1 MTGLTGFINQCYYY
15 SSLSLKEEMPMEKIK
30 ERLSDVAHN
39 WSYIVMVTLF
49 LFTVQPGPTS
59 SQALTTLP
67 VKVIKTEKQLKR
79 EILDKFSNDTYK
91 HSEMLAASDLKD
103 LLWAVGFEGTAL
115 KTAWAVARVE
125 SNGRPLALNDNIRTG
140 DKSYGIFQIN
150 MLGNL
155 GIDRKEKF
163 ELVSDKELFDPVTN
177 AEITYYMT
185 KGGTDWSSW
194 PNSIG
199 KARNLIPE
207 FPKN

>member
-1 MTGLTGFINQCYYY
+1 
-15 SSLSLKEEMPMEKIK
+15 MEKIK
-30 ERLSDVAHN
+30 QRLSEVAHS
-39 WSYIVMVTLF
+39 WSYIVMITLF
-49 LFTVQPGPTS
+49 LFTVQPGPTT

-125 SNGRPLALNDNIRTG
+125 SNGRPLALNDNTKTG

-155 GIDRKEKF
+155 GDDRKEKF
-163 ELVSDKELFDPVTN
+163 ELVSNKELFDPVTN

-185 KGGTDWSSW
+185 KGGKDWSSW

-199 KARNLIPE
+199 KARDLIPE

>member
-1 MTGLTGFINQCYYY
+1 
-15 SSLSLKEEMPMEKIK
+15 MEKIK
-30 ERLSDVAHN
+30 QRLSEVAHS
-39 WSYIVMVTLF
+39 WSYIVMITLF
-49 LFTVQPGPTS
+49 LFTVQPGPTT

-79 EILDKFSNDTYK
+79 EILDRFSNETYK
-91 HSEMLAASDLKD
+91 HSEMLTASDLKD

-115 KTAWAVARVE
+115 KTAWAIARVE
-125 SNGRPLALNDNIRTG
+125 SNGRPLALNDNTRTG

-150 MLGNL
+150 MLGDL
-155 GIDRKEKF
+155 GDDRKEKF
-163 ELVSDKELFDPVTN
+163 ELVSNKELFDPVTN

-185 KGGTDWSSW
+185 KGGKDWSSW

>member
-1 MTGLTGFINQCYYY
+1 
-15 SSLSLKEEMPMEKIK
+15 MEKIK
-30 ERLSDVAHN
+30 QQVSDLAHN
-39 WSYIVMVTLF
+39 IVTIVMITLF
-49 LFTVQPGPTS
+49 LFTVQPGPTT

-79 EILDKFSNDTYK
+79 EILDRFSNETYK

-115 KTAWAVARVE
+115 KTAWAIARVE
-125 SNGRPLALNDNIRTG
+125 SNGRPLALNDNIKTG

-150 MLGNL
+150 MLGDL
-155 GIDRKEKF
+155 GDDRKEKF
-163 ELVSDKELFDPVTN
+163 ELVSNKELFDPVTN

-185 KGGTDWSSW
+185 KGGKDWSSW

>member
-1 MTGLTGFINQCYYY
+1 
-15 SSLSLKEEMPMEKIK
+15 MEKIK
-30 ERLSDVAHN
+30 ESLSDVAHN
-39 WSYIVMVTLF
+39 WSYIVMITLF

-91 HSEMLAASDLKD
+91 HSEMLASTDLKD
-103 LLWAVGFEGTAL
+103 LLWAVGFEETAL
-115 KTAWAVARVE
+115 KIAWAVARVE
-125 SNGRPLALNDNIRTG
+125 SNGRPLALNENTKTG

-155 GIDRKEKF
+155 GDDRKEKF
-163 ELVSDKELFDPVTN
+163 ELISNKELFDPVTN

-185 KGGTDWSSW
+185 RGGKDWSSW

>member
-1 MTGLTGFINQCYYY
+1 
-15 SSLSLKEEMPMEKIK
+15 MEKIK

-39 WSYIVMVTLF
+39 WSYIVMITLF

-115 KTAWAVARVE
+115 KTAWTVARVE
-125 SNGRPLALNDNIRTG
+125 SNGRPMALNDNIKTG

-150 MLGNL
+150 MLGEL
-155 GIDRKEKF
+155 GINRKEKF
-163 ELVSDKELFDPVTN
+163 ELVSNKELFDPVTN

-185 KGGTDWSSW
+185 KGGKDWSAWSA
-194 PNSIG
+194 STG
-199 KARNLIPE
+199 KAKTLVKE
-207 FPKN
+207 FPAS

>member
-1 MTGLTGFINQCYYY
+1 
-15 SSLSLKEEMPMEKIK
+15 MPMEKIK

-39 WSYIVMVTLF
+39 WSYIVMITLF

-155 GIDRKEKF
+155 GTDRKEKF
-163 ELVSDKELFDPVTN
+163 ELVSNKELFDPVTN

-207 FPKN
+207 FPNS

>member
-1 MTGLTGFINQCYYY
+1 
-15 SSLSLKEEMPMEKIK
+15 MEKIK
-30 ERLSDVAHN
+30 QRLSEVAHS
-39 WSYIVMVTLF
+39 WSYIVMITLF

-115 KTAWAVARVE
+115 KTAWAVALIE
-125 SNGRPLALNDNIRTG
+125 SNGRPLALNDNHKTG

-155 GIDRKEKF
+155 GDDRKEKF
-163 ELVSDKELFDPVTN
+163 ELVSNKELFDPVTN

-185 KGGTDWSSW
+185 KGGKDWSSW

-207 FPKN
+207 FPKH

>member
-1 MTGLTGFINQCYYY
+1 
-15 SSLSLKEEMPMEKIK
+15 MPMEKIK
-30 ERLSDVAHN
+30 QRLSEVAHS
-39 WSYIVMVTLF
+39 WSYIVMITLF

-103 LLWAVGFEGTAL
+103 LLWAVGFEGAAL

-125 SNGRPLALNDNIRTG
+125 SNGRPLALNDNTKTG

-155 GIDRKEKF
+155 GDDRKEKF
-163 ELVSDKELFDPVTN
+163 ELVSNKELFDPVTN

-185 KGGTDWSSW
+185 KGGKDWSSW

-199 KARNLIPE
+199 KARDLIPE

>member
-1 MTGLTGFINQCYYY
+1 
-15 SSLSLKEEMPMEKIK
+15 MPMEKIK

-39 WSYIVMVTLF
+39 WSYIVMITLF

-67 VKVIKTEKQLKR
+67 LQVIKTEKQLKR

-103 LLWAVGFEGTAL
+103 LLWAVGFEGAAL

-125 SNGRPLALNDNIRTG
+125 SNGRPLALNDNIKTG

-155 GIDRKEKF
+155 GDDRKEKF
-163 ELVSDKELFDPVTN
+163 ELVSNKELFDPVTN

-185 KGGTDWSSW
+185 KGGKDWSSW

-199 KARNLIPE
+199 KARDLIPE

>member
-1 MTGLTGFINQCYYY
+1 
-15 SSLSLKEEMPMEKIK
+15 MEKIK
-30 ERLSDVAHN
+30 ERLSEVAHS
-39 WSYIVMVTLF
+39 WSYIVMITLF
-49 LFTVQPGPTS
+49 LFTVQPGPTT

-79 EILDKFSNDTYK
+79 EILDRFSNETYK

-115 KTAWAVARVE
+115 KTAWAIARVE
-125 SNGRPLALNDNIRTG
+125 SNGRPLALNDNTKTG

-155 GIDRKEKF
+155 GDDRKEKF

-185 KGGTDWSSW
+185 KGGKDWSSW

>member
-1 MTGLTGFINQCYYY
+1 
-15 SSLSLKEEMPMEKIK
+15 MPMEKIK
-30 ERLSDVAHN
+30 QRLSEVAHS
-39 WSYIVMVTLF
+39 WSYIVMITLF
-49 LFTVQPGPTS
+49 LFTVQPGPTT

-79 EILDKFSNDTYK
+79 EILDRFSNETYK

-115 KTAWAVARVE
+115 KTAWAIARVE
-125 SNGRPLALNDNIRTG
+125 SNGRPLALNDNIKTG

-155 GIDRKEKF
+155 GDDRKEKF

-185 KGGTDWSSW
+185 KGGKDWSSW

>member
-1 MTGLTGFINQCYYY
+1 
-15 SSLSLKEEMPMEKIK
+15 MEKII

-39 WSYIVMVTLF
+39 WSYIGMITLF
-49 LFTVQPGPTS
+49 LFTVQPGPTVT
-59 SQALTTLP
+59 QALTTQSA
-67 VKVIKTEKQLKR
+67 VTVEKTERQLKR
-79 EILDKFSNDTYK
+79 EILDKFSNETYK
-91 HSEMLAASDLKD
+91 HSEMLPADDLKD

-125 SNGRPLALNDNIRTG
+125 SNGRPLALNENIRTG

-150 MLGNL
+150 MLGQL
-155 GIDRKEKF
+155 GLKRKDKF
-163 ELVSDKELFDPVTN
+163 ELVSNKELFDPVTN

-185 KGGTDWSSW
+185 KGGKDWSSW

-207 FPKN
+207 FPNN

>member
-1 MTGLTGFINQCYYY
+1 
-15 SSLSLKEEMPMEKIK
+15 MEKIK
-30 ERLSDVAHN
+30 QRLSEVAHS
-39 WSYIVMVTLF
+39 WSYIVMITLF

-125 SNGRPLALNDNIRTG
+125 SNGRPLALNDNIKTG

-155 GIDRKEKF
+155 GDDRKEKF
-163 ELVSDKELFDPVTN
+163 ELVSNKELFDPVTN

-185 KGGTDWSSW
+185 KGGKDWSSW